1 MTGELRQTIERLRAK
16 MLVASDR
23 FNIVREQRDA
33 AQERVAQLEKE
44 LDASRKTIEKL
55 SQEVEFLRIATT
67 IAPERKDV
75 EQTRAMLSQLV
86 REIDNCIADLKE

>member
-23 FNIVREQRDA
+23 FNIVREQRNA

>member
-1 MTGELRQTIERLRAK
+1 